1 MRVSILIFALVAAL
15 FLGPTTGFAFTTSV
29 DTDTQ
34 TVRVDFTGLPDYTQI
49 RLEGVDGLCW
59 LQSLGCDNPSS
70 LSFTGFTANADNLE
84 MQYESAAPP
93 PSTNY
98 IIYHYLDGY
107 VFKGFE
113 SVDWVVVSGAG
124 ETRLT
129 GDRPILEAVP
139 EPSATWLSAIALV
152 VVGVL
157 AGVRGADDGG
167 PGVVTDVD

>member
-1 MRVSILIFALVAAL
+1 MSHSLRMFASIALLIIA
-15 FLGPTTGFAFTTSV
+15 PTTALALTTSV
-29 DTDTQ
+29 DTIAQ
-34 TVRVDFTGLPDYTQI
+34 TVRVDFTDLPEYEQI